1 MAEEVEPRAHTET
14 DSSINGWEKFGF
26 GIVLPLLAMSVML
39 FAVMAMDSASGA
51 AEFAALGIFLI
62 TLTIAPFLII
72 IMVVVAIRPATSRIA
87 CFKRGMVAPSIVVLG
102 AFLFQLG
109 LF

>member
-1 MAEEVEPRAHTET
+1 MSKPETQDNGNSEVTALST
-14 DSSINGWEKFGF
+14 WEKLGF
-26 GIVLPLLAMSVML
+26 GILLPLLVMSIML
-39 FAVMAMDSASGA
+39 FIVMAMDSASGA

-62 TLTIAPFLII
+62 TLTIAPFLLII
-72 IMVVVAIRPATSRIA
+72 LIILALRPANSRSA
-87 CFKRGMVAPSIVVLG
+87 CFKRGMIAPSLVVLG